1 MTRRTPRN
9 QPLARP
15 WTVALVL
22 VAIAAG
28 VALGLALDRP
38 VGPQPALPET
48 PAVPTATAT
57 ATRVR
62 IESGG
67 RLNLEIET
75 PLPGMTPPAEP
86 RLTTRL
92 DIRDTETEQ
101 PVRGDVWL
109 LVDGQEQLVAKN
121 VSIVEFPLPGKQGLA
136 TIKVQVEGYQ
146 LWALTFNYQAK
157 YDRLLPLP
165 VRMERLKPETGSG
178 A

>member
-9 QPLARP
+9 QSPDRP
-15 WTVALVL
+15 WIVALVL

-28 VALGLALDRP
+28 VALGLALNRS

-48 PAVPTATAT
+48 PAVPTAT
-57 ATRVR
+57 RVR
-62 IESGG
+62 IEAGG

-75 PLPGMTPPAEP
+75 PLPRMMPPAEP
-86 RLTTRL
+86 RLNMRL

-109 LVDGQEQLVAKN
+109 LIGDQEQLVAEN
-121 VSIVEFPLPGKQGLA
+121 VSIVEFPMPEAQGTATVIVRAPGYA
-136 TIKVQVEGYQ
+136 H
-146 LWALTFNYQAK
+146 WALTFNYKAK

-165 VRMERLKPETGSG
+165 VRMELLPQPPQQKQGGG